1 MRDDGDSVSPPA
13 LSEATAKGIEP
24 DPPDDRSR
32 VSPPLAVGTGPV
44 GNRGRVSYSSVLVES
59 SAGPALNPNFVLKDG
74 VAVVDI
80 PAELLEDSEPLWKCC
95 LVGYFMNEAPHI
107 GTIHA
112 TVNRIWGQPGR
123 KSRID
128 VQFIGKT
135 TVLFRIEDAGT
146 RSRVLSRKFWH
157 ISEVPLMVGVWT
169 PETASS
175 PPDLSAMPLWVDLA
189 NVPGYLYSKKGLS
202 FLSRTAESS
211 LKSIRT
217 LKDVYVW
224 MLLASVLKTKK
235 ALTPLSPSPTFGFL
249 LGVVCV
255 LSGDTMS
262 RTVWGLRI
270 RILSPNRKGTG
281 GPSDSVVLEGFS
293 SKDIPDASGAV
304 IMSTLMTELELLSA
318 KDNLSAVSPHK
329 VLGHDECNVEET
341 VEVVQ
346 GDLVV
351 PLSVAMSHAREGTN
365 QFQCVSPNGF
375 HVLQDL
381 REEGEIDSED
391 EEVLGRDVA
400 VNGEESKEEI
410 EHVAHNT
417 EEFPVS
423 CEELNRGR
431 GLKKVFAN
439 SRSMQLPDVPRGS
452 FRAYRPSLLH

>member
-1 MRDDGDSVSPPA
+1 MRDNGDSVSPPA

-74 VAVVDI
+74 VAAVDI
-80 PAELLEDSEPLWKCC
+80 LAELLEDSEPLWKCC

-146 RSRVLSRKFWH
+146 RSRVLSMKFWH

-202 FLSRTAESS
+202 FLSRTAGKFIKIHPHTERC
-211 LKSIRT
+211 IR
-217 LKDVYVW
+217 L
-224 MLLASVLKTKK
+224 
-235 ALTPLSPSPTFGFL
+235 
-249 LGVVCV
+249 
-255 LSGDTMS
+255 
-262 RTVWGLRI
+262 
-270 RILSPNRKGTG
+270 
-281 GPSDSVVLEGFS
+281 
-293 SKDIPDASGAV
+293 
-304 IMSTLMTELELLSA
+304 
-318 KDNLSAVSPHK
+318 
-329 VLGHDECNVEET
+329 
-341 VEVVQ
+341 
-346 GDLVV
+346 
-351 PLSVAMSHAREGTN
+351 
-365 QFQCVSPNGF
+365 
-375 HVLQDL
+375 
-381 REEGEIDSED
+381 
-391 EEVLGRDVA
+391 DVA
-400 VNGEESKEEI
+400 RVLVELDLTKPLPSKISFKDQKGIDTLVSITYPWLPPRCSVCAKWGHNEQNCLGIKNSNPKPQQEGNG
-410 EHVAHNT
+410 
-417 EEFPVS
+417 
-423 CEELNRGR
+423 G
-431 GLKKVFAN
+431 
-439 SRSMQLPDVPRGS
+439 
-452 FRAYRPSLLH
+452 